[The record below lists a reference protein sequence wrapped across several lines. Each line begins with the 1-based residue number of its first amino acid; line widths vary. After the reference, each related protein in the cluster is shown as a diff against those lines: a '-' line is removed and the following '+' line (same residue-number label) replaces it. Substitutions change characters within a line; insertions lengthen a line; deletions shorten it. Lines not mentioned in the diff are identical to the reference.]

1 MYISS
6 ENIKLWE
13 KIKMIGLAFFVYRRP
28 EHTRKVIDSIRRN
41 NFEKIYIFQDG
52 LKNEKDREKWEEV
65 TALISN
71 IDFTETEIH
80 ISEENKGIAD
90 SVISGMNY
98 VFERHDMAIALEDD
112 VVLADGFKSLVE
124 TLFEKYKDNKK
135 VMSICGGGYGAVI
148 PKEYKYDVYFSY
160 RMSSFAFG
168 TWKDRW
174 SGFERNPMLL
184 KEIYSD
190 PQKSEMLKYAGND
203 VEIMLFESLQKKKDT
218 WATYWILYQINQLG
232 FHVIPS
238 NGYVEPIGQDGSGT
252 NTICETSRY
261 NIEMNGE
268 KKEVYELPDD
278 IIIDDAITQDT
289 VDLYNVAHNKFLS
302 YFDVLCMWMKIY
314 QNKLSTLKYFTD
326 NNIFEIYIYGMGKL
340 ADFLYHDIVP
350 EIKIAG
356 YVVENKRVDEYNER
370 KVYDMREYDGMSN
383 IPIVI
388 TPSYD
393 IALIKHFF
401 RKCDIKN
408 KIILIDDVVKYVLV
422 GK

>member
-1 MYISS
+1 
-6 ENIKLWE
+6 
-13 KIKMIGLAFFVYRRP
+13 MIGLAFFVYRRP

-52 LKNEKDREKWEEV
+52 LKNEKDRKKWEEV

-71 IDFTETEIH
+71 IDFAETEIH

-98 VFERHDMAIALEDD
+98 VFERHDTAIALEDD

-238 NGYVEPIGQDGSGT
+238 NGYVKPIGQDGSGT

-289 VDLYNVAHNKFLS
+289 VDLYSVAHNKFLS

-401 RKCDIKN
+401 RKCNIKN